1 LQSYN
6 GRNETTVKANK
17 PMMNGRGDKDE
28 EARSDNSSQEYILQG
43 RNETSL
49 GKIVKT
55 TETTV
60 ETR

>member
-1 LQSYN
+1 
-6 GRNETTVKANK
+6 
-17 PMMNGRGDKDE
+17 MNGRGDKDE